1 MLQWNPGPT
10 AICQRLLQGLRVIPR
25 WQDSSNALR
34 AVLRPLPRFII
45 ATILLAAGA
54 RPTQAAAL
62 SLFTTAS
69 PGNALVMTAQSP
81 GGHLQLG
88 VANGSVFD
96 PPEEFLTAWQVRL
109 RITPDAGAAGT
120 VDFVSGAEPDNY
132 LFDNVGHSGPSV
144 TITQPITGSQLFAS
158 DVNVP
163 ASGGVNVP
171 EPPGAR
177 LLDIAVAAA
186 PNALGSFGL
195 YALAGLTNSEWT
207 DANTPVQQRR
217 TFSNVPDQGG
227 PVRIADLLV
236 TYAADF
242 DRDLDVDADDLL
254 FWKTAYGTGDFSDAD
269 RDGDTDGNDFLIW
282 QRQLGS
288 AAGAQTLATTVP
300 EPTLAALMLPALL
313 ILCKSRLRRGG
324 TPNIRAGR
332 VLELPDSSQ
341 RGQSVDQFADCYVMS
356 ARGALP
362 RGDGLERHVLFCGSP
377 QPLKQRGIA
386 VGRGS

>member
-34 AVLRPLPRFII
+34 ALLRPLPRVLI
-45 ATILLAAGA
+45 AAVLFAVGA

-69 PGNALVMTAQSP
+69 PGNPLVLTAQSP
-81 GGHLQLG
+81 GGQLRLG
-88 VANGSVFD
+88 VANAAVFD

-109 RITPDAGAAGT
+109 RITPDAGAIGT

-132 LFDNVGHSGPSV
+132 LFDNVGHSGPNV
-144 TITQPITGSQLFAS
+144 TITQAITGSQLFAS
-158 DVNVP
+158 DVNTP
-163 ASGGVNVP
+163 ATGGVQTP
-171 EPPGAR
+171 EPPGAG
-177 LLDIAVAAA
+177 LLSISVAAA
-186 PNALGSFGL
+186 PDAIGSFGL

-217 TFSNVPDQGG
+217 TFSNVSDEGG

-242 DRDLDVDADDLL
+242 DRDLDVDADDL
-254 FWKTAYGTGDFSDAD
+254 FQWKIAYGPGDFSDAD
-269 RDGDTDGNDFLIW
+269 RDGDSDGDDFLLW

-288 AAGAQTLATTVP
+288 AAGAQTWATTVP
-300 EPTLAALMLPALL
+300 EPTLAALLLPVFVGFRASRMVRVVCNRKNSMQRP
-313 ILCKSRLRRGG
+313 CK
-324 TPNIRAGR
+324 
-332 VLELPDSSQ
+332 
-341 RGQSVDQFADCYVMS
+341 
-356 ARGALP
+356 
-362 RGDGLERHVLFCGSP
+362 
-377 QPLKQRGIA
+377 
-386 VGRGS
+386 